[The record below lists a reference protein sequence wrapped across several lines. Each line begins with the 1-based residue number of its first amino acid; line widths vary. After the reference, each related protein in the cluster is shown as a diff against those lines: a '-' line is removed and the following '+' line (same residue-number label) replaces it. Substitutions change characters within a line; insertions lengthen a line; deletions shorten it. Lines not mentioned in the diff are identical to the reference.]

1 MAIQERILRRTPSVK
16 LVSLKVFSLHMK
28 QVMKK
33 FPKLFSLSLENLEP
47 KVKFLLER
55 CDLSKAELGKVRC
68 RLLCSYE
75 LFGTLP

>member
-1 MAIQERILRRTPSVK
+1 
-16 LVSLKVFSLHMK
+16 MK

-33 FPKLFSLSLENLEP
+33 FPRLFSYSLKNLDP
-47 KVKFLLER
+47 KMKFLLER
-55 CDLSKAELGKVRC
+55 FDLSKAELGKVRY

>member
-1 MAIQERILRRTPSVK
+1 
-16 LVSLKVFSLHMK
+16 MK

-33 FPKLFSLSLENLEP
+33 FPLLFSLSLENLEP

-55 CDLSKAELGKVRC
+55 FDLSKAELGKVRYC
-68 RLLCSYE
+68 LLCSYE

>member
-1 MAIQERILRRTPSVK
+1 
-16 LVSLKVFSLHMK
+16 MK
-28 QVMKK
+28 QVMKTY
-33 FPKLFSLSLENLEP
+33 PKLFSHSLKNLEP

-55 CDLSKAELGKVRC
+55 FGLSKAELGKVRY